1 MCSDLQF
8 ATLWHPPKLELT
20 SKKSII
26 CTTRIYWCTSCTSP
40 DARKKGDFSG
50 AQVTTL
56 FATSEVQPKSKH
68 GMLPIL
74 TALFLIS
81 YGLMTLL
88 IVEQGSTI
96 ESQRTLIQQ
105 LLGDSN
111 ELTAIKTQAIQQK
124 AHAPKP
130 PASAQASDPVQTP
143 STQAVPS
150 EKASA
155 AKNHKAQRPLPEK
168 PPVPA
173 SDIADAR
180 RTLMSI

>member
-8 ATLWHPPKLELT
+8 ATLWHPLKLELT
-20 SKKSII
+20 FEKSII
-26 CTTRIYWCTSCTSP
+26 CTTRIYWCTSCTSSG
-40 DARKKGDFSG
+40 ARKMGDFSG

-56 FATSEVQPKSKH
+56 FGSSEVQPKSKH

-96 ESQRTLIQQ
+96 QSQRTLIQQ
-105 LLGDSN
+105 LLGDS
-111 ELTAIKTQAIQQK
+111 TALAVMKGKAIQQ
-124 AHAPKP
+124 AQAPKP
-130 PASAQASDPVQTP
+130 SADAHASAPVQAP
-143 STQAVPS
+143 STQTVPS
-150 EKASA
+150 EKTST

>member
-1 MCSDLQF
+1 MP
-8 ATLWHPPKLELT
+8 ATRAIL
-20 SKKSII
+20 
-26 CTTRIYWCTSCTSP
+26 
-40 DARKKGDFSG
+40 SG

-56 FATSEVQPKSKH
+56 FGTPEVQPKSKH
-68 GMLPIL
+68 SLLPIL

-96 ESQRTLIQQ
+96 QSQRTLIQQ
-105 LLGDSN
+105 LLGDS
-111 ELTAIKTQAIQQK
+111 TALAAMKGKAIQLQ
-124 AHAPKP
+124 AQAPKP
-130 PASAQASDPVQTP
+130 SAEAHASAPVQAP

-150 EKASA
+150 EKTST
-155 AKNHKAQRPLPEK
+155 AKNHKAHRPLREK

>member
-1 MCSDLQF
+1 
-8 ATLWHPPKLELT
+8 
-20 SKKSII
+20 
-26 CTTRIYWCTSCTSP
+26 
-40 DARKKGDFSG
+40 
-50 AQVTTL
+50 
-56 FATSEVQPKSKH
+56 
-68 GMLPIL
+68 MLPIL

-96 ESQRTLIQQ
+96 QSQRTLIQQ
-105 LLGDSN
+105 LLGDST
-111 ELTAIKTQAIQQK
+111 ELSALKTKAIQQQ
-124 AHAPKP
+124 AQSPKP
-130 PASAQASDPVQTP
+130 SASAQASAPVQTP

-150 EKASA
+150 EKAST
-155 AKNHKAQRPLPEK
+155 AKNHKAQRPMPEK

>member
-1 MCSDLQF
+1 
-8 ATLWHPPKLELT
+8 
-20 SKKSII
+20 
-26 CTTRIYWCTSCTSP
+26 
-40 DARKKGDFSG
+40 
-50 AQVTTL
+50 
-56 FATSEVQPKSKH
+56 
-68 GMLPIL
+68 MLPIL

-96 ESQRTLIQQ
+96 QSQRTLIRQ
-105 LLGDSN
+105 LLGDST
-111 ELTAIKTQAIQQK
+111 ELAAMKGKTFQQQAQAPQPPAD
-124 AHAPKP
+124 AHA
-130 PASAQASDPVQTP
+130 STPVQAP
-143 STQAVPS
+143 STQTVPS
-150 EKASA
+150 EKTST

>member
-1 MCSDLQF
+1 
-8 ATLWHPPKLELT
+8 
-20 SKKSII
+20 
-26 CTTRIYWCTSCTSP
+26 
-40 DARKKGDFSG
+40 
-50 AQVTTL
+50 
-56 FATSEVQPKSKH
+56 
-68 GMLPIL
+68 MLPIL
-74 TALFLIS
+74 TVLFLIS

-155 AKNHKAQRPLPEK
+155 AKNHKAQRPLRAM

-173 SDIADAR
+173 SDIADTR
-180 RTLMSI
+180 RSLMSI

>member
-1 MCSDLQF
+1 
-8 ATLWHPPKLELT
+8 
-20 SKKSII
+20 
-26 CTTRIYWCTSCTSP
+26 
-40 DARKKGDFSG
+40 
-50 AQVTTL
+50 VTTL
-56 FATSEVQPKSKH
+56 FGTPEIQLRSKH
-68 GMLPIL
+68 TMLPIL
-74 TALFLIS
+74 TVLFLIS

-111 ELTAIKTQAIQQK
+111 ELTAMKTQAIQQK
-124 AHAPKP
+124 ADAPKP
-130 PASAQASDPVQTP
+130 PASARASDPVQTP

-155 AKNHKAQRPLPEK
+155 AKNHKAQRPLREM

-180 RTLMSI
+180 RSLMSI

>member
-1 MCSDLQF
+1 M
-8 ATLWHPPKLELT
+8 
-20 SKKSII
+20 
-26 CTTRIYWCTSCTSP
+26 
-40 DARKKGDFSG
+40 GDRSG
-50 AQVTTL
+50 EQVTTL
-56 FATSEVQPKSKH
+56 FGTPEVQPKSKH
-68 GMLPIL
+68 HMLPIL

-96 ESQRTLIQQ
+96 QSQRTLIRQ
-105 LLGDSN
+105 LLGDST
-111 ELTAIKTQAIQQK
+111 ELASMKGKAIQQQ
-124 AHAPKP
+124 AQAPKP
-130 PASAQASDPVQTP
+130 SADAQASVPVQTP

-150 EKASA
+150 EKTST